1 MEHRFTKRAE
11 GALNNSLQL
20 ACNLG
25 HTYIGSE
32 HLLLALMKEKE
43 SLASFFLE
51 GHGLSERKIKSAIAD
66 FAGTGTPTK
75 ITVKDMT
82 PRTRRI
88 IELSGKCAQRFSSAT
103 IGTEHILLALL
114 GERESVAVRLL
125 VSLGVAISDLEGE
138 LTAFLETA
146 EGTGKNG
153 RNTKKYLSPLSAG
166 SVLLTYGKDLTQA
179 ALEGKNDPLINRE
192 GELARVI
199 QILSRRTKNNP
210 CLIGEP
216 GVGKSAIAEGLA
228 LKIALD
234 EVPDSLKGKALL
246 QLDVSAMIAGAKY
259 RGEFEDRLK
268 SVIKEASENKKI
280 ILFIDEIH
288 MIVGAGAAEGAVDAA
303 NILKPAL
310 ARGELQVLGATTVK
324 EYRQKIEK
332 DSALERRFQPVSV
345 AEPTEAESVSILKGL
360 KEKYEA
366 HHRLHITDEAIE
378 AAVRLSSR
386 YISDRF
392 LPDKA
397 IDLLDEAASS
407 LRVSQSAPSA
417 TLLALEKQLA
427 AISQRKLL
435 AVKSQNFE
443 EAAQLRGKEGE
454 LKALYEEERKQASE
468 ALAKS
473 EGTVLP
479 SHIAEVVTRHTGI
492 PLSALEKSESER
504 LYLLEDALKARVI
517 GQDEAIHL
525 VAQAIRRTRLGLK
538 NPRRPI
544 GSFLFLGPTGVGKT
558 ELSLTLASLLFDRE
572 DALIRLDMSEYME
585 RHSVSRLIGSPPGY
599 VGYEEGGQLTELV
612 RRRPYSVVLFDEI
625 EKAHP
630 DVFNLLLQI
639 TEDGALTDAQGRRV
653 DFANT
658 VIILT
663 SNVGAGAFAEGHAVG
678 FVSEPTQK
686 REEAMKEALKATF
699 RPEFLNRL
707 DEIVY
712 FSPLSKD
719 DLEKIA
725 ALLLDDLKERAKEG
739 GISLSFDPSTAAL
752 LVKESKDIALY
763 GARPLRR
770 TLRRLVEDAL
780 SLALLSEEITASL
793 PIFCAVEGD
802 SVRFLQGED
811 TDAFLLEQ
819 KEQ

>member
-20 ACNLG
+20 ASGLG

-32 HLLLALMKEKE
+32 HLLLALAKEKD
-43 SLASFFLE
+43 SLAAFFLE
-51 GHGLSERKIKSAIAD
+51 GHGLSGEKIENAIAD
-66 FAGTGTPTK
+66 FAGTGTKTE

-88 IELSGKCAQRFSSAT
+88 IELSGKTADTFHASS
-103 IGTEHILLALL
+103 IGTEHILLSLL

-125 VSLGVAISDLEGE
+125 SSLGIAVSDLEGE
-138 LTAFLETA
+138 LIAFLETA
-146 EGTGKNG
+146 AGKG
-153 RNTKKYLSPLSAG
+153 KGGQGGKKYDSPISTG
-166 SVLLTYGKDLTQA
+166 SVLLSYGKDLTLA
-179 ALEGKNDPLINRE
+179 AFEGKNDPLINRE
-192 GELARVI
+192 GELSRVI

-228 LKIALD
+228 LKIALG
-234 EVPDSLKGKALL
+234 EVPDGLKGKALL
-246 QLDVSAMIAGAKY
+246 QLDISAMIAGAKY

-280 ILFIDEIH
+280 ILFIDELH

-310 ARGELQVLGATTVK
+310 ARGELQVLGATTHK
-324 EYRQKIEK
+324 EYRQRIEK
-332 DSALERRFQPVSV
+332 DSALERRFQPVLV
-345 AEPTEAESVSILKGL
+345 AEPSETESVAILKGL

-366 HHRLHITDEAIE
+366 HHRLSITDEAIE
-378 AAVRLSSR
+378 AAVRLSAR
-386 YISDRF
+386 YITDRF

-407 LRVSQSAPSA
+407 LRVSKSAPSSS
-417 TLLALEKQLA
+417 LLSLEKRLA
-427 AISQRKLL
+427 EIREGKLL
-435 AVKSQNFE
+435 AVKAQRFE
-443 EAAQLRGKEGE
+443 RAAALRSEE
-454 LKALYEEERKQASE
+454 REIKALCEQERKKEKENAE
-468 ALAKS
+468 KR
-473 EGTVLP
+473 EGTVLA
-479 SHIAEVVTRHTGI
+479 SHVAEVVTRHTGI
-492 PLSALEKSESER
+492 PLSSLEKSESER

-517 GQDEAIHL
+517 GQDEAVHT
-525 VAQAIRRTRLGLK
+525 VAQAIRRSRLGLK

-544 GSFLFLGPTGVGKT
+544 GSFLFIGPTGVGKT
-558 ELSLTLASLLFDRE
+558 ELSLALASLLFDKKE
-572 DALIRLDMSEYME
+572 ALIRLDMSEYME

-639 TEDGALTDAQGRRV
+639 TENGTLTDAQGRGV

-663 SNVGAGAFAEGHAVG
+663 SNVGARESAEGKAVG
-678 FVSEPTQK
+678 FITSPALK
-686 REEAMKEALKATF
+686 KEEETKAALKATF
-699 RPEFLNRL
+699 RPELLNRL

-712 FSPLSKD
+712 FSPLD
-719 DLEKIA
+719 EEALEKIA
-725 ALLLDDLKERAKEG
+725 LLLLEDLRIRAKEG
-739 GISLSFDPSTAAL
+739 GLSLDFSPSVSTL
-752 LVKESKDIALY
+752 LVKESKDIAQY

-770 TLRRLVEDAL
+770 TLRRLVEDPF
-780 SLALLSEEITASL
+780 SLALLSGKISADL
-793 PIFCAVEGD
+793 PIICTEKNGEIC
-802 SVRFLQGED
+802 FLQNRPQDSFASES
-811 TDAFLLEQ
+811 Q
-819 KEQ
+819 KE